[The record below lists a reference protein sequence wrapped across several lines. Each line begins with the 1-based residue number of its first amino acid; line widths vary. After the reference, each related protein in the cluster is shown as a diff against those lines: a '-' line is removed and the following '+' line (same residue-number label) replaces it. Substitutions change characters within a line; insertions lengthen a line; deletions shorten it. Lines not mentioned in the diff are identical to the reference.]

1 MLARKKNIQTRQN
14 LKPATQKIFLIATTG
29 TFENVH
35 KYMLFHLSSAQSN
48 TTILKVKYDHQEKF
62 DSKTSQKIRFVIVK
76 VKSWMGA
83 T

>member
-1 MLARKKNIQTRQN
+1 MRAL
-14 LKPATQKIFLIATTG
+14 
-29 TFENVH
+29 
-35 KYMLFHLSSAQSN
+35 QSN

-83 T
+83 TRKDYLYLHSTVDKNSLKMCNYKLGKNSKPIFP

>member
-1 MLARKKNIQTRQN
+1 MRAL
-14 LKPATQKIFLIATTG
+14 
-29 TFENVH
+29 
-35 KYMLFHLSSAQSN
+35 QSN

-83 T
+83 TRKDYLYLLMPLSRQKFSQSVSLKVGQNQAEIRP